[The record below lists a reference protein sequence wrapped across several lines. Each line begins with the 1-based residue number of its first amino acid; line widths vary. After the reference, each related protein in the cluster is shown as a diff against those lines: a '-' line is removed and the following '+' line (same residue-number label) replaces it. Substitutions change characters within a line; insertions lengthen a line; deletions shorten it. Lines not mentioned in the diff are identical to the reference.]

1 LDHDPAKA
9 RGNRRKHGIDLA
21 LCGEVFQWP
30 MPTREDPR
38 GCDERRLISL
48 GCVGRDIV
56 VLVRTDRPEGPRF
69 TPAGRP
75 VVMKDKP
82 GSTRSRRTDVP
93 YDPKSKSATHKFWA
107 DATPHAGVDGLR
119 AKRGRP
125 AKAAGE
131 KKQQI
136 ALRIDKDVLDWYR
149 AQGAGWQT
157 RMNAVL
163 KAYRD
168 ATL

>member
-1 LDHDPAKA
+1 
-9 RGNRRKHGIDLA
+9 
-21 LCGEVFQWP
+21 
-30 MPTREDPR
+30 
-38 GCDERRLISL
+38 
-48 GCVGRDIV
+48 
-56 VLVRTDRPEGPRF
+56 
-69 TPAGRP
+69 
-75 VVMKDKP
+75 MKDKST
-82 GSTRSRRTDVP
+82 STRSRRTDVP
-93 YDPKSKSATHKFWA
+93 YDAKSKSATKKFWA
-107 DATPHAGVDGLR
+107 KATPHAGVEELR

-125 AKAAGE
+125 AKAADE

-136 ALRIDKDVLDWYR
+136 ALRVDRDVLEWYR